1 MSSQEKK
8 NFLMRYRDCER
19 EIVRLEEEIA
29 RWQSRAERITAGY
42 SPAPGAHGETRDRI
56 QEAVCE
62 MAELRGA
69 LYDRL
74 LDAAAV
80 RREIERAIASLG
92 EERLRLLLEYRYI
105 DGLTLEAAAEPG
117 CTTVGGRLRICTGKR
132 CRNLSLSHC
141 RSGRP
146 EWDDIESGRRPGQ
159 RNLLS

>member
-42 SPAPGAHGETRDRI
+42 SPTPGAHGETRDRV

-69 LYDRL
+69 LYDRRRC
-74 LDAAAV
+74 AAK
-80 RREIERAIASLG
+80 LNG
-92 EERLRLLLEYRYI
+92 RLLRW
-105 DGLTLEAAAEPG
+105 
-117 CTTVGGRLRICTGKR
+117 V
-132 CRNLSLSHC
+132 
-141 RSGRP
+141 RSGFVCC
-146 EWDDIESGRRPGQ
+146 WNTAISMA
-159 RNLLS
+159 

>member
-105 DGLTLEAAAEPG
+105 DGLTLEAAAEPDALQLAAG
-117 CTTVGGRLRICTGKR
+117 CESAQASVVGT
-132 CRNLSLSHC
+132 
-141 RSGRP
+141 
-146 EWDDIESGRRPGQ
+146 
-159 RNLLS
+159 

>member
-62 MAELRGA
+62 MAELRG
-69 LYDRL
+69 
-74 LDAAAV
+74 
-80 RREIERAIASLG
+80 E
-92 EERLRLLLEYRYI
+92 LRW
-105 DGLTLEAAAEPG
+105 
-117 CTTVGGRLRICTGKR
+117 V
-132 CRNLSLSHC
+132 
-141 RSGRP
+141 RSGFACC
-146 EWDDIESGRRPGQ
+146 WNTAISTG
-159 RNLLS
+159 

>member
-19 EIVRLEEEIA
+19 EIVWLEEEIA

-42 SPAPGAHGETRDRI
+42 SPTPGAHGETRDRV

-105 DGLTLEAAAEPG
+105 DGLTLEAAAE
-117 CTTVGGRLRICTGKR
+117 RMHYSWRQAA
-132 CRNLSLSHC
+132 NLHRQALSELELE
-141 RSGRP
+141 P
-146 EWDDIESGRRPGQ
+146 LPRRA
-159 RNLLS
+159 S